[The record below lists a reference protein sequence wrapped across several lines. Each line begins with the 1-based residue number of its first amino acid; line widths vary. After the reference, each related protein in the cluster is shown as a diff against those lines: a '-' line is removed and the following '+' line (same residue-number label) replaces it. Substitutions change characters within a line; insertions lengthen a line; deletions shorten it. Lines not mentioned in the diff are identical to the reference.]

1 MSMVTGTNEVHMF
14 ARLRFA
20 LLVALTA
27 AIPVMPAAA
36 QQGTAPAAAGP
47 RLEATA
53 AAFRAP
59 AAEDERIALL
69 QARTNSMGKPIA
81 LMVVGGAAIV
91 LGALIGDDIGT
102 LFTIGGAVALIYGL
116 YLYLR

>member
-1 MSMVTGTNEVHMF
+1 MQT
-14 ARLRFA
+14 RLRTTLLA
-20 LLVALTA
+20 LLVAVLPA
-27 AIPVMPAAA
+27 MPAAA
-36 QQGTAPAAAGP
+36 QSAAPAPVPAGP
-47 RLEATA
+47 RIEATS
-53 AAFRAP
+53 AAFRVGADT
-59 AAEDERIALL
+59 DERIALM
-69 QARTNSMGKPIA
+69 QARTNSMGRPIA

>member
-1 MSMVTGTNEVHMF
+1 MF
-14 ARLRFA
+14 ARLRSAF
-20 LLVALTA
+20 LIALTA
-27 AIPVMPAAA
+27 ALPVMPAAA
-36 QQGTAPAAAGP
+36 QQGSAPAAGGP
-47 RLEATA
+47 RIDATT

-59 AAEDERIALL
+59 ADADGRIALM
-69 QARTNSMGKPIA
+69 QARTNSVGKPVA
-81 LMVVGGAAIV
+81 LMAVGGAAIV